1 MKALDRWKTL
11 GVVLLLCL
19 LVASLNVIAK
29 RVATARWDTTEGN
42 VYTLTEGTRSIL
54 QKAKDSGRE
63 VTVRFY
69 MSDPDDVQLPKK
81 YVDYSKRVKD
91 LLEEYS
97 KASGGAILVQAFEPK
112 PNSEAQDAAELDG
125 IQQRDPRMDM
135 PQSSNLDDYDYN
147 HCYYFYDDFYVYEDD
162 YGYDY
167 ND

>member
-1 MKALDRWKTL
+1 MKALDSWKTL

-69 MSDPDDVQLPKK
+69 MSDPEGNIVELQKWHRD
-81 YVDYSKRVKD
+81 
-91 LLEEYS
+91 
-97 KASGGAILVQAFEPK
+97 SGQ
-112 PNSEAQDAAELDG
+112 
-125 IQQRDPRMDM
+125 
-135 PQSSNLDDYDYN
+135 
-147 HCYYFYDDFYVYEDD
+147 
-162 YGYDY
+162 
-167 ND
+167 